1 MRRFFF
7 FTRLSNEKFAQVRDI
22 SCRESIGKGAALE
35 EFVASYHHHMIAD
48 TYQQKDEWDE
58 I

>member
-1 MRRFFF
+1 M
-7 FTRLSNEKFAQVRDI
+7 KFRASERT
-22 SCRESIGKGAALE
+22 SSESVGKGAALE

-48 TYQQKDEWDE
+48 TYQQKDDDMKFKFLF